1 MGKQREGESG
11 AAMKVARRS
20 SAWFVT
26 LLASSTWAHATV
38 VEPRELDELV
48 KEAEYIGDVW
58 IEQATSIADG
68 PAMTYPACGASY
80 HARAVD
86 AIKGRNGVLT
96 FYSTEELV
104 VGREY
109 LVLLSH
115 GLKSATAVAS
125 WTSLSGAPVRTK
137 QEWLTTCSK
146 RFPGLWA
153 IEGSEVPFIDRR
165 QRVVFPGQADDR
177 WVARPFFLVR
187 SDGIP
192 EFDVDATGA
201 PLSFGHTPYPSG
213 IYLSWRSVRALLA
226 KAALKAATSNSPD
239 RVHQQ

>member
-1 MGKQREGESG
+1 VGKQGAGESG
-11 AAMKVARRS
+11 VAMKVARRS
-20 SAWFVT
+20 SAWFVS
-26 LLASSTWAHATV
+26 LLASSTCAHATV
-38 VEPRELDELV
+38 VEPRQLNELV
-48 KEAEYIGDVW
+48 KEAEYIGSVW
-58 IEQATSIADG
+58 IEQAISIAEG

-80 HARAVD
+80 RARAVD
-86 AIKGRNGVLT
+86 AIKGRTAVLN
-96 FYSTEELV
+96 FYSTDELV

-115 GLKSATAVAS
+115 GLKSTTVVVS
-125 WTSLSGAPVRTK
+125 WTSLSGSPVRTK
-137 QEWLTTCSK
+137 QEWLTACSK

-153 IEGSEVPFIDRR
+153 IEGSEVAFIDRR

-192 EFDVDATGA
+192 EFGVDGTGA

-213 IYLSWRSVRALLA
+213 IHLSWRSVRVLLA